1 MFENSSKKG
10 LESPFYTL
18 YEIQKG
24 DTLYKI
30 SKEFNVN
37 TKLLSELNGLNID
50 DYIYPGQ
57 TLLIPKKD
65 VSYYITKDGDTLYT
79 VSNIFKTTEKD
90 IVEQNRTIYLLA
102 GQMIYYKK
110 QTFTVFFLYIIH
122 ILIISC
128 YNLNIIGVG

>member
-1 MFENSSKKG
+1 MIDKNRDKK
-10 LESPFYTL
+10 LESSFYTL
-18 YEIQKG
+18 YKIKKG
-24 DTLYKI
+24 DSLYKI

-110 QTFTVFFLYIIH
+110 
-122 ILIISC
+122 
-128 YNLNIIGVG
+128 

>member
-1 MFENSSKKG
+1 MNEKYNNI
-10 LESPFYTL
+10 ESPFYTM
-18 YEIQKG
+18 YKIKKG

-50 DYIYPGQ
+50 DYIYPDQ

-79 VSNIFKTTEKD
+79 VSNIFNTNEKEIID
-90 IVEQNRTIYLLA
+90 QNKTIYLLA
-102 GQMIYYKK
+102 GQMIYFKR
-110 QTFTVFFLYIIH
+110 
-122 ILIISC
+122 
-128 YNLNIIGVG
+128 